1 MLKIRASALGAVMSE
16 PKSIDPALL
25 VGEYKKLHASR
36 PKDDEAKAAKE
47 AALRPLIDRTL
58 SAGAKTFVE
67 NEAKQFVY
75 GYRPHFSSRETDKG
89 TIVEGQSIELYN
101 SVFFTDHK
109 KNTER
114 RTNEWITGEPD
125 IVCLRSRKIKDIK
138 SSWSLATFPA
148 IRSQGESS
156 LYEWQLRAY
165 MMLWP
170 DEVDGAELAYCMVS
184 TPEELIGYEPESLHL
199 VEEIDPMLRITRL
212 SFVRDLEKEDL
223 IKTKCKAAQA
233 YYELV
238 IEQITQEHA

>member
-1 MLKIRASALGAVMSE
+1 MLKIRASSLGLLMSE
-16 PKSIDPALL
+16 PKSIDPSLL
-25 VGEYKKLHASR
+25 VGEFAKVYASR
-36 PKDDEAKAAKE
+36 PKDDAAKAEREAKLSHLWDK
-47 AALRPLIDRTL
+47 TL

-67 NEAKQFVY
+67 SQAKQFVY
-75 GYRPHFSSRETDKG
+75 GYTPEFSSRETDKG

-114 RTNEWITGEPD
+114 RTNEWLTGEPD
-125 IVCLRSRKIKDIK
+125 IVCLRSRRIKDIK

-148 IRSQGESS
+148 IRASGESS

-165 MMLWP
+165 MMLWAE
-170 DEVDGAELAYCMVS
+170 EVDASELVYCMVP
-184 TPEELIGYEPESLHL
+184 TPEELIGYEPEQLHL
-199 VEEIDPMLRITRL
+199 VEHIDPMLRITRL
-212 SFVRDLEKEDL
+212 IFQRDAAKEEL

-238 IEQITQEHA
+238 IDQITEEHA